1 MPRHTAALPAP
12 FPAQGTAQPHPGWAR
27 TTLRP
32 DPSSPQAPGCVT
44 GMPPETPTPRRMW
57 WLVPLRGRSGPCH
70 PQGQAQDLLQDAEM
84 LQQSPWQLQ
93 YTARVNKTGGRG
105 ERKKEEKA
113 KKKKKKEGDEPTTL
127 GRMLGQ
133 EGAMGWESTG
143 AVERR
148 RRRRAVFW
156 LLTLG

>member
-1 MPRHTAALPAP
+1 
-12 FPAQGTAQPHPGWAR
+12 
-27 TTLRP
+27 
-32 DPSSPQAPGCVT
+32 
-44 GMPPETPTPRRMW
+44 MPPETPTPRRMW